1 MLVFFKLMPS
11 ILYFEEEFSQMSF
24 KNKVGDEETHLNKIV
39 GTLILKL
46 ARPWLNY
53 LEYNHKFVKKPQICI
68 EYRPVARSENPGGL
82 VVLRWV

>member
-46 ARPWLNY
+46 ARPWLND
-53 LEYNHKFVKKPQICI
+53 LKYNHKFVKKPQICI
-68 EYRPVARSENPGGL
+68 EYNSFK
-82 VVLRWV
+82 